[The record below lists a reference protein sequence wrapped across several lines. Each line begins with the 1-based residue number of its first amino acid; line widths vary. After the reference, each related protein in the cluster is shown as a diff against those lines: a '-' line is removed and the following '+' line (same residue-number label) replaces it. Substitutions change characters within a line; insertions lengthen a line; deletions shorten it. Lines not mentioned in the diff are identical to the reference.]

1 MITTS
6 VFHCMFD
13 GDGITTAFPFTFHYD
28 NSDDIMVVLIDEDT
42 TETVLTSDYYVNTVN
57 NTVYYPGYAPGAEPP
72 LADQPP
78 VLAVGQ
84 KLMVYRKT
92 PVTQVA
98 DLGEKWPFATIEG
111 GLDKLTMILQETSYD
126 VNCALRVSDAT
137 SMAAGDD
144 LDLEIPIEA
153 GKTLIGNSAGTGYET
168 ATALLKDGSVWD
180 ADGLKISNV
189 ADPVASTDVATKGYV
204 DAATMNYTFDSVAD
218 MRAGNLSVGVMAH
231 TSGYYT
237 VDDGGAGVYKIRANA
252 SDTDDGGK
260 TIVLNNGNVA
270 ELITDG
276 DINVRQC
283 GAKGDGVTDDGNAIK
298 VALDYGSG
306 TVFFPPGTYAVAGYI
321 RPKKGAHLIGSAG
334 TTLLKTNNNT
344 SFVELGKSDITIEGF
359 TITQNTNRAAG
370 KTTSLVLIHSTAGA
384 SIAHIRVTNCIICD
398 AAMYGVNIQ
407 DSSYYVRD
415 VKIDHCHIYNVNV
428 GVKNGGGYT
437 RDVSIDSCNIHYTLG
452 ECVTFDGTVQF
463 SSLTNCVLYS
473 NDAGVGLVGCD
484 HSSYITITGNRFSQT
499 GSSGTATLLRGITF
513 NRHMGIC
520 NGYVVNGNVFVS
532 CYYGVYCKQAETDSQ
547 GTWPY
552 NGVKNLV
559 CTDNVFINSVAGD
572 IRIDN
577 IEGDNDF
584 RCNVSTDRSKLY
596 VLLSAHEAEIRA
608 KSRFDS

>member
-1 MITTS
+1 
-6 VFHCMFD
+6 MFD
-13 GDGITTAFPFTFHYD
+13 GDGVTTAFPFTFPYD
-28 NSDDIMVVLIDEDT
+28 SANDIVVVLIDTDT

-57 NTVYYPGYAPGAEPP
+57 STVYYPGYAPGAEPP

-92 PVTQVA
+92 PVTQLS
-98 DLGEKWPFATIEG
+98 DLGNKWPFATIEG

-126 VNCALRVSDAT
+126 VDCALRVSDAT
-137 SMAAGDD
+137 AMAAGDD

-153 GKTLIGNSAGTGYET
+153 GKTIIGNSTGTGYET
-168 ATALLKDGSVWD
+168 ATSMLKSGSVWD
-180 ADGLKISNV
+180 ADGIKISNV
-189 ADPVASTDVATKGYV
+189 ASPVAGTDAANKNYV
-204 DAATMNYTFDSVAD
+204 DAAVVAASHVFDTVAALRSGALTPG
-218 MRAGNLSVGVMAH
+218 MFTRTG
-231 TSGYYT
+231 GYYAL
-237 VDDGGAGVYKIRANA
+237 DDGGAGIYKIRANS

-260 TIVLNNGNVA
+260 TIVLDNGNVA

-283 GAKGDGVTDDGNAIK
+283 GAYGDGTHDDGAAIK

-321 RPKKGAHLIGSAG
+321 RPKEGAHLVGSSGA
-334 TTLLKTNNNT
+334 TLLKTDNST
-344 SFVELGKSDITIEGF
+344 SFVELGKSNITIEGF

-370 KTTSLVLIHSTAGA
+370 TTTSLVLIHSTAGA
-384 SIAHIRVTNCIICD
+384 NIAHIRVTNCVICD

-415 VKIDHCHIYNVNV
+415 VKVDHCYIYNVNV

-437 RDVSIDSCNIHYTLG
+437 RDVVIDSCNIHFTLG
-452 ECVTFDGTVQF
+452 ECVTFDGTVQN
-463 SSLTNCVLYS
+463 SSLSNSTLYA
-473 NDAGVGLVGCD
+473 NDGGVGLVGCD
-484 HSSYITITGNRFSQT
+484 HSSYITITGNRFSQV
-499 GSSGTATLLRGITF
+499 GSTGTATLLRGITF

-520 NGYVVNGNVFVS
+520 NGYVVNGNVFVN
-532 CYYGVYCKQAETDSQ
+532 CHYGVYCKQAETDSQ

-596 VLLSAHEAEIRA
+596 VLLSAHEAAIKAR
-608 KSRFDS
+608 SRFDS